1 VDYDGTTRQLRELL
15 VELVDELVPIGERL
29 DCAKE
34 LLRVKDLIDVGPSY
48 ARQRAWAK
56 GANGD
61 LRAVVDGLVGEM
73 RNGAPEGLA
82 L

>member
-1 VDYDGTTRQLRELL
+1 ML

-34 LLRVKDLIDVGPSY
+34 LLRIKDMLDVGPSY
-48 ARQRAWAK
+48 IRQRAWADAA
-56 GANGD
+56 GGD
-61 LRAVVDGLVGEM
+61 LRAVVDGLLLEM
-73 RNGAPEGLA
+73 QQGAPAGLA